1 MAQPLKINTY
11 VSIVNIAPQEYP
23 VQTRKT
29 TILEIFANQ
38 SDRQKILEAF
48 Y

>member
-11 VSIVNIAPQEYP
+11 VSIVNKAPQEYP

-29 TILEIFANQ
+29 TILEYPLTKVTDKKF
-38 SDRQKILEAF
+38 
-48 Y
+48 